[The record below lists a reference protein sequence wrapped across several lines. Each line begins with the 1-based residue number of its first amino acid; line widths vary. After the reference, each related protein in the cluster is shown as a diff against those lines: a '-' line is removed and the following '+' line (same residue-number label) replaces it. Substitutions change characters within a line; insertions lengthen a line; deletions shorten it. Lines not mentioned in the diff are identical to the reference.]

1 MTHMSTQQELARKLT
16 GLYPNAVIKKIDK
29 DNFLDIY
36 LPELHIA
43 KGTHLFFNTAK
54 DAIKIGFYCR
64 DMDFVDRILNKTLEL
79 EKYSQGLR
87 LYNNPTFDNIDEA
100 FEAAKHL
107 LSLISAGVPKLPDN
121 SISHNTNES
130 LDLEANDESDNE
142 LGIPA
147 LRIPQGVGI
156 SSDLLAVY
164 INTWVAP
171 TRIFADRLIKF
182 CVAPWLTCF
191 NDSTFFSHL
200 KLEES
205 TRIIELLSQ
214 HKAIPV
220 LNNAPEDVKGQLK
233 LVWWMAPFCIFNDYA
248 TPIIIN
254 KNGIYGLYSTQF
266 PDDIELTCLASW
278 DAIMDLTFEYSY
290 AENIIDDEDHNVN
303 CLTIEY
309 SDGELCIFELVDRSK
324 NQGSYLSIVEE
335 IWKIREPTITA
346 SKGLPMWKEG
356 FGGEGHVT
364 INSVSDLLKDHTYED
379 LTRLDRFL

>member
-1 MTHMSTQQELARKLT
+1 MSTQQELARRLT

-36 LPELHIA
+36 LPELNSA

-54 DAIKIGFYCR
+54 DSIKIGFYCR

-107 LSLISAGVPKLPDN
+107 LNLISAGVPKLPDN

-142 LGIPA
+142 LGLPA

-156 SSDLLAVY
+156 SNDLLANY
-164 INTWVAP
+164 TKTWVAP
-171 TRIFADRLIKF
+171 TILFADRLINF

-200 KLEES
+200 KHEES

-233 LVWWMAPFCIFNDYA
+233 IVWWMVPFCIFNNYA

-266 PDDIELTCLASW
+266 PDDIKLTCIVSW
-278 DAIMDLTFEYSY
+278 DAIDNLTFEYS
-290 AENIIDDEDHNVN
+290 AEDTIDYETYNVS
-303 CLTIEY
+303 CLTIDYE
-309 SDGELCIFELVDRSK
+309 DGEQLSFFEPVDRSK

-356 FGGEGHVT
+356 SGGEGHVE

-379 LTRLDRFL
+379 ITRLDRFL